1 MKQMNGGNL
10 KNTGGQPPYPR
21 GLSLWG
27 FRKRVMLLEV
37 RANIKKSDARSIT
50 LSANLHASAQVA
62 PLRCPI
68 L

>member
-1 MKQMNGGNL
+1 MKPINTEKPQI
-10 KNTGGQPPYPR
+10 TGGQPPNPR

-27 FRKRVMLLEV
+27 FRKRVMS
-37 RANIKKSDARSIT
+37 AAAKKSDAYGIT
-50 LSANLHASAQVA
+50 PFANLCVSARVA

>member
-1 MKQMNGGNL
+1 MENITLTG
-10 KNTGGQPPYPR
+10 TIGGQPPNPR

-27 FRKRVMLLEV
+27 FRKRVMLL
-37 RANIKKSDARSIT
+37 APFNLKKSDACSIT
-50 LSANLHASAQVA
+50 LSANLHASARVA

>member
-1 MKQMNGGNL
+1 MKQ
-10 KNTGGQPPYPR
+10 KNSIGSIDIGGQPPNPR

-27 FRKRVMLLEV
+27 FRKRVMLWEI
-37 RANIKKSDARSIT
+37 RANIKKSDACSIT
-50 LSANLHASAQVA
+50 LSANLHASARVA